1 MEREGWREGGM
12 EGGIGVIFR
21 GTSFSIRVRVR
32 VRVRVIFMGLA
43 FPHLVH
49 VGGS

>member
-1 MEREGWREGGM
+1 MYGEGGM

-32 VRVRVIFMGLA
+32 VRVIFMGLA